1 MPIRIALVIG
11 ALIAPMVLLAVHF
24 ATAHSEQDRIHTREK
39 AASIAKA
46 VGWQYADLLSLAKA
60 QMERVGVL
68 LGRDVS
74 QESCNRLLAQTLRVQ
89 PLFIALYVADTVG
102 DLICSARPVRKNIN
116 IADREYFQRALKKKR
131 FVVSSAVQS
140 RDTGEW
146 TVVAAQP
153 LPDEERVA
161 LGTLDLARLQDM
173 LDNFQ
178 LAPGALI
185 SIVDRS
191 GHIIARAPY
200 RAELLGKPV
209 LEADKFIAAISA
221 GDEGYFETISLDG
234 VPSLIAFAR
243 VPGQDAYVRVGI
255 PDASIASSHD
265 HVLYVSLG
273 GMAVAVLLA
282 LLVGLLTFRKLIG
295 DPIRALTDAAEKLG
309 AGNLAARTRLPHDES
324 IIGSLATKLDELAA
338 HGQRKER
345 ALRARSNGNRTLLRE
360 RNEIQ
365 LLHAMCKVAVESAGY
380 AVAYV
385 CFPRH
390 DAAKSIN
397 FVARH
402 GDDGGFA
409 ESAGLTWSDT
419 ARGQSTIARCIRS
432 GQVTIARMLAN
443 DDNLRL
449 WRRDVAVRGFA
460 SSISLPLRVNGVVI
474 GTFTLIAR
482 EEDAFDDEEVELL
495 DEMAAD
501 LSFGT
506 EGIRAESRRKEAE
519 QIARR
524 ALTHDSVVD
533 LPSRA
538 AFLSRVNECIE
549 RARGNREPV
558 VVLDVHLGRLQDI
571 FDSFGYE
578 HGNAVLRE
586 IAERLKKLPGTHD
599 GLGRL
604 PVEDFGIVLCGHDA
618 DAAEQMGR
626 AALATFARLVQ
637 VGEARIDV
645 RASIGVSLYPG
656 HGEDAEA
663 LVRRASIAARDGF
676 RKDLSY
682 CVYAGATER
691 ENPARLSLAADLR
704 AAVEARELVLH
715 YQPKVR
721 LADWSHCGSEALAR
735 WKHPVRGLIPP
746 MEFISLAEEIGLM
759 GPLTYQ
765 VVDMAVRQQHE
776 WLPSGATPVAIN
788 LSARNLYDP
797 ALFKALD
804 GFFATGVP
812 RDLIH
817 FEITESALVDDPEAA
832 RRALLVLRDQGAK
845 IYIDDFGTGYSS
857 LSYLVRLPVH
867 ALKIDRSFIHQ
878 MAKSVEA
885 RSVVAS
891 IISMAHNLNM
901 KVVAEGVET
910 SEDFGM
916 LHDMGCDE
924 AQGYFIA
931 PPLDAR
937 GYEGWRR
944 SK

>member
-24 ATAHSEQDRIHTREK
+24 VTARTEQDRTHTREQ

-46 VGWQYADLLSLAKA
+46 VGGQYADLISLAKA
-60 QMERVGVL
+60 QMESVGVL
-68 LGRDVS
+68 LGQDLSR
-74 QESCNRLLAQTLRVQ
+74 ESCDRLLAQALRLQ
-89 PLFIALYVADTVG
+89 PLFRRLYVADTDG
-102 DLICSARPVRKNIN
+102 NFICSARPVRQNVN
-116 IADREYFQRALKKKR
+116 IADREYFQRAFLEKY
-131 FVVSSAVQS
+131 FVSSLVQS
-140 RDTGEW
+140 RDTGDW

-161 LGTLDLARLQDM
+161 LGTLELARLQHM

-178 LAPGALI
+178 LAQGASI

-191 GHIIARAPY
+191 GHIIAGAPY
-200 RAELLGKPV
+200 SVELPGKPV
-209 LEADKFIAAISA
+209 LEAGKFIAAIR
-221 GDEGYFETISLDG
+221 GRDEGYFEAVGLEG
-234 VPSLIAFAR
+234 VPSLISFAR
-243 VPGQDAYVRVGI
+243 VPGQDVYVRVGI

-265 HVLYVSLG
+265 HVLYTSLG
-273 GMAVAVLLA
+273 GMAVAVVLA
-282 LLVGLLTFRKLIG
+282 LFVGLMTFRKLIAN
-295 DPIRALTDAAEKLG
+295 PIRALTDAAERLG
-309 AGNLAARTRLPHDES
+309 GGNLAVRTRLPHDES
-324 IIGSLATKLDELAA
+324 IIGSLAKKLDELAA

-360 RNEIQ
+360 RNEAQ
-365 LLHAMCKVAVESAGY
+365 LVHAMCKVAVESAGY

-385 CFPRH
+385 CYPR
-390 DAAKSIN
+390 DDEAKSIH
-397 FVARH
+397 VAARH
-402 GDDGGFA
+402 GDDRGYA
-409 ESAGLTWSDT
+409 ESAGFTWSDT
-419 ARGQSTIARCIRS
+419 ERGQSTIARCIRS
-432 GQVTIARMLAN
+432 GKHTIARSLAN
-443 DDNLRL
+443 DSNFVL
-449 WRRDVAVRGFA
+449 WHRDLAVRGFA
-460 SSISLPLRVNGVVI
+460 SSISLPLRVNGLLI

-482 EEDAFDDEEVELL
+482 DEDAFDDEEVDLL

-501 LSFGT
+501 LSFGI

-538 AFLSRVNECIE
+538 AFLRRVNDCIE
-549 RARGNREPV
+549 RARRNREPV
-558 VVLDVHLGRLQDI
+558 AVLDVHLGRLQDI

-586 IAERLKKLPGTHD
+586 IAQRLKKLPGAD
-599 GLGRL
+599 GGLGRL
-604 PVEDFGIVLCGHDA
+604 PVEDFGIVLSGHDA
-618 DAAEQMGR
+618 DAAAEAAR
-626 AALATFARLVQ
+626 AALTTFSRSVQ

-645 RASIGVSLYPG
+645 RASIGVAVYPG
-656 HGEDAEA
+656 HGDDAEA
-663 LVRRASIAARDGF
+663 LVRRASIAAREGF

-682 CVYAGATER
+682 CVYTGATER

-704 AAVEARELVLH
+704 AAIEARDLVLH

-721 LADWSHCGSEALAR
+721 LADWSHCGSEALVR
-735 WKHPVRGLIPP
+735 WKHPERGLILP
-746 MEFISLAEEIGLM
+746 MEFVGLAEEIGLM

-765 VVDMAVRQQHE
+765 VVDIAVRQQRE

-797 ALFKALD
+797 GLFKALD
-804 GFFATGVP
+804 GFFAVGVP
-812 RDLIH
+812 RELIH
-817 FEITESALVDDPEAA
+817 FEITESALVDDPDAA

-857 LSYLVRLPVH
+857 LNYLVKLPVH

-910 SEDFGM
+910 GEDFEM
-916 LHDMGCDE
+916 LRDMGCDE

-931 PPLDAR
+931 RPLDAAS
-937 GYEGWRR
+937 YEAWRR